1 MERWIQMDGKKFIS
15 GLIGKKILNLFES
28 STGII
33 TFVGLAIL
41 IFYIFLAIFAPYL
54 VPYDPTKRV
63 GRSLM
68 PPSREHLF
76 GTDNLGRDV
85 LSRVIY
91 GSRIA
96 LAVAF
101 LSVGIASLIGVPLGL
116 LSGFVGGILDRIFVL
131 IMDAIYSF
139 PGLILA
145 IAIAAVL
152 GPGIVN
158 IALSIAFVYAP
169 TYFRVIR
176 NMVSSVKNEL
186 YVEAARAIGAKRYEI
201 LWLYIF
207 PNVLPS
213 IVVVLSMNLADAI
226 MVEAGLSFLGLG
238 VTPPTPDWGFDLSNG
253 QRFILNKAWWAILYP
268 GLAII
273 TIVLGFSMFSE
284 GLNEFLNPTIR
295 EGKK

>member
-1 MERWIQMDGKKFIS
+1 MSERLGEFLSD
-15 GLIGKKILNLFES
+15 LFK
-28 STGII
+28 TGTGWL
-33 TFVGLAIL
+33 TFVGATIL
-41 IFYIFLAIFAPYL
+41 IFYIILAIFAPQIA
-54 VPYDPTKRV
+54 PYNPIQRV
-63 GRSLM
+63 GRSLSA
-68 PPSREHLF
+68 PNDQFIF

-91 GSRIA
+91 GARIA
-96 LAVAF
+96 LMIAFLAVA
-101 LSVGIASLIGVPLGL
+101 IAAGIGVPLGL
-116 LSGFVGGILDRIFVL
+116 ISGYIGGWLDRVLTL

-158 IALSIAFVYAP
+158 ISISIAVVYTP

-176 NMVSSVKNEL
+176 NQVSSVKSEL
-186 YVEAARAIGAKRYEI
+186 YVEAARALGAKNREI
-201 LWLYIF
+201 LLKYIF

-226 MVEAGLSFLGLG
+226 MTEAGLSFLGLG
-238 VTPPTPDWGFDLSNG
+238 IAPPTPDWGFDLSNG
-253 QRFILNKAWWAILYP
+253 QRFVLSRAWWGLLYP

-273 TIVLGFSMFSE
+273 TVVLGFSMFSE
-284 GLNEFLNPTIR
+284 GLNELLNPTIR
-295 EGKK
+295 ERR